1 MKYISSSVQ
10 AKFTLAISFTVLL
23 FFTVLLLIS
32 FHYFKNYSIDKSKEY
47 ASAILNETNSKIN
60 LFFTEIENLA
70 QSLSHYRA
78 VRETDTRAMKNIF
91 LSTVY
96 ARRNYLRAIYLG
108 TKSGKMY
115 EWGFGEGFSH
125 NQPVFPAGYDP
136 RVRPWYKTA
145 VKAGKFSISEPYI
158 YASVKAIG
166 ITGVI
171 PVYSPAGKF
180 SGVLGIDII
189 LQGLQTVIRD
199 INTQH
204 KSKIILLNRKYQ
216 ILASQF
222 ETASGNILHLQ
233 RYNAS
238 KKIIGRRG
246 YFIDTIKTEKMFVSY
261 IRNKATGWILLTALP
276 YHSIMEF
283 SNNTIEIIFLTDIL
297 LIFILVIVINFL
309 MRKIVTGHLENMAAV
324 MNKISS
330 GELHARVPVSGNDE
344 FSRIGNLFNH
354 LAEIREKYTCRME
367 EEVKK
372 RTEEVTNLQIENT
385 RLRVLE
391 EKKRIF
397 RNLHDSLGARLT
409 NIFISNNVARS
420 VSESDPALLGNMLDR
435 IDKNAEAAIQDLKEI
450 IFDHSGE
457 RAIMDF
463 THFFIVNIRNR
474 LELRNI
480 DLKYKIKNRETVN
493 AIPRNIRFEIEKI
506 LQELVTNVLKHSKA
520 TAVTVDIRATDTW
533 FISSFK
539 DNGTGFDKYKEMDTG
554 FGLKSIQN
562 RILSLHGTMKLKT
575 GKGSGTKYVI
585 SIPVKEQEP

>member
-32 FHYFKNYSIDKSKEY
+32 FTYFKNYSIDKSKEY

-60 LFFTEIENLA
+60 LFFTEIESLA
-70 QSLSHYRA
+70 QSLSHYSA
-78 VRETDTRAMKNIF
+78 VREVDTEAMRNIF
-91 LSTVY
+91 LSTVD
-96 ARRNYLRAIYLG
+96 ARKNYLRAIYLG
-108 TKSGKMY
+108 TETGKMY
-115 EWGFGEGFSH
+115 EWGFGEGFIR
-125 NQPVFPAGYDP
+125 NKPVFPPGYDP
-136 RVRPWYKTA
+136 RSRPWYRTA
-145 VKAGKFSISEPYI
+145 VKEGKFSISEPYI

-171 PVYSPAGKF
+171 PVYSSAGKF

-189 LQGLQTVIRD
+189 LQGLQTVMRD

-216 ILASQF
+216 ILTSQF
-222 ETASGNILHLQ
+222 EASSGNIIHLKK
-233 RYNAS
+233 YNAS

-246 YFIDTIKTEKMFVSY
+246 YFIDTIKVEKMFVSY
-261 IRNKATGWILLTALP
+261 IRNEATGWILLTALP
-276 YHSIMEF
+276 YHTIMEF
-283 SNNTIEIIFLTDIL
+283 SNNTIEIIFLTDIF

-309 MRKIVTGHLENMAAV
+309 MRKIITGHLENMAAV

-344 FSRIGNLFNH
+344 FSEIGNLFNH
-354 LAEIREKYTCRME
+354 LAEIREKYTYKME

-372 RTEEVTNLQIENT
+372 RTEEVTNLQKENT

-391 EKKRIF
+391 EKERIF

-420 VSESDPALLGNMLDR
+420 VSVSDPALLDNMLDR

-450 IFDHSGE
+450 IFDHSGD

-480 DLKYKIKNRETVN
+480 DLKYKIKNREIIN

-520 TAVTVDIRATDTW
+520 TAVTVDIRATDSW

-539 DNGTGFDKYKEMDTG
+539 DNGIGFNKDTEKNSG
-554 FGLKSIQN
+554 FGLKSIQD

-575 GKGSGTKYVI
+575 GKNSGTKYVI
-585 SIPVKEQEP
+585 SIPVKEQKP